1 MEQFSYLIFFDLILS
16 YQGILSPI
24 KHLIAIWTCGHYYK
38 VQGTHGEHMLN
49 TCCCAPHGCL
59 MVDCALLR
67 TDCAPHVYH
76 MLEPSRTIT

>member
-1 MEQFSYLIFFDLILS
+1 MEFEGICYGTVSYLIFFDLILS

-38 VQGTHGEHMLN
+38 VQGTHGERMSN

-59 MVDCALLR
+59 MFDCALLR
-67 TDCAPHVYH
+67 TD
-76 MLEPSRTIT
+76 